1 MCKGGDNE
9 DERVARGWTAPG
21 CGIVRSIKQEC
32 HTAMANIIIVTRS
45 HGHDDMNKGGPAGRG
60 SSSITKDEG
69 RSHAA
74 GD

>member
-21 CGIVRSIKQEC
+21 YGIVSIKQEC
-32 HTAMANIIIVTRS
+32 HAAMANIIIVTRS
-45 HGHDDMNKGGPAGRG
+45 HGHDMNKGGGPGRG

>member
-21 CGIVRSIKQEC
+21 YGIVSIKQEC
-32 HTAMANIIIVTRS
+32 HAAMANIIIVTRS
-45 HGHDDMNKGGPAGRG
+45 HGHDMNKGGPGRG

-69 RSHAA
+69 RSHDAA